1 LGGTLRT
8 EENGIEDERLLA
20 ELRSLALRIGPTP
33 PALVAAA
40 KAAFSWRSVATAI
53 AGLEF
58 DSAVDDD
65 DLARVRDGGPERRL
79 RFRCP
84 DHVVELTVAENNR
97 SLAGR
102 VDPPFVGTVVLRHPD
117 GVWLSAA
124 VNQFGQFFFDA
135 VPRGAVSLRPVAT
148 DGAFADFETEWV
160 TI

>member
-1 LGGTLRT
+1 MRT

-33 PALVAAA
+33 PALVEAA

-84 DHVVELTVAENNR
+84 DHVVELTVADNNR
-97 SLAGR
+97 AVAGR
-102 VDPPFVGTVVLRHPD
+102 VDPPFAGTVVLRHPD
-117 GVWLSAA
+117 GARLSAA

-148 DGAFADFETEWV
+148 DHSVADFETEWV

>member
-1 LGGTLRT
+1 MRT

-33 PALVAAA
+33 PALVEAA

-65 DLARVRDGGPERRL
+65 DLARVRDEGPERRL

-97 SLAGR
+97 ALAGR
-102 VDPPFVGTVVLRHPD
+102 VDPPFAGTVVLRHPD

-148 DGAFADFETEWV
+148 DQSVADFETEWV